1 MSREKVDGPASEMA
15 QQRSISSDL
24 GKLGRGSALGEKV
37 TLPLS
42 KLSPSFLRMITSHIQ
57 GQSPSRLQDRRL
69 HQQGRAEDGARG
81 GETRPRCC
89 AFPCSLCSR
98 SGDVGR
104 GPDLPGGPDGC
115 TLAPL
120 LSSSPSASLGLDR
133 GISPSGEAPA

>member
-1 MSREKVDGPASEMA
+1 MDGPASEMA
-15 QQRSISSDL
+15 QQRSVSSDL

-81 GETRPRCC
+81 GGDSASVLGVSVLALLPLRGRWQRTRP
-89 AFPCSLCSR
+89 
-98 SGDVGR
+98 
-104 GPDLPGGPDGC
+104 
-115 TLAPL
+115 
-120 LSSSPSASLGLDR
+120 
-133 GISPSGEAPA
+133 PSGALTGAH